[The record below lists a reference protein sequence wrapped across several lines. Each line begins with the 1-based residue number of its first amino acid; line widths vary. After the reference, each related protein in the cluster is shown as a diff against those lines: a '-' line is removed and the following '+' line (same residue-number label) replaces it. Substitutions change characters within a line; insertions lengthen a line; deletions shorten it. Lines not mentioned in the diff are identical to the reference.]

1 MDIDYKLIG
10 QRIKEA
16 RQCKQYSQSKLS
28 EELDVSEAYLSRV
41 ERGHQINLNRLAQI
55 SNILGVKLEYFITGV
70 VPKSKDYLDKD
81 LYEVL
86 INCSPDKQRLIYNI
100 AKMVEKSKFI

>member
-16 RQCKQYSQSKLS
+16 RRIKRYSQSKLS
-28 EELDVSEAYLSRV
+28 EELDVSIAYLSRV

-55 SNILGVKLEYFITGV
+55 SNILGVSIEYLITGI
-70 VPKSKDYLDKD
+70 VPKSKNYLDKD

-100 AKMVEKSKFI
+100 AKIVESSKFV